1 MKKLSTLLIFAGIFS
16 CNIAAA
22 QKVDSIQTKKDSTKK
37 ADYFSKYKT
46 KPASK
51 NTQVNETWN
60 QKQAEKKVS
69 SEYKTNANGQ
79 VTGGKTTLKL
89 GKKN

>member
-1 MKKLSTLLIFAGIFS
+1 MKKLSTLLIFTGIIS
-16 CNIAAA
+16 CNVAFA
-22 QKVDSIQTKKDSTKK
+22 QKVDSIQTKKDSIKK
-37 ADYFSKYKT
+37 TDYFSKYKA
-46 KPASK
+46 KPTSK
-51 NTQVNETWN
+51 NTQINETWN
-60 QKQAEKKVS
+60 KKQGEKKVS